1 MAATPIMLG
10 LQSKFF
16 WNMKDISQWYGV
28 LGVNLTASPKTIK
41 AAYRELAQLWHP
53 DRYVDDPELQSRAE
67 EEIKEINQAYGEIK
81 AYLAAKI
88 DSNFQT
94 DTRYTHSSKYTSK
107 YNRHSKINKTKQTPD
122 YYYQQGVIFAEEQN
136 YDDALTSFA
145 QAIKLNADYL
155 EAYQYRGFILSKMGF
170 NLRADAEFKKA
181 HQIKL
186 RNKVKQPPKNQYAA
200 YSERRSSG
208 LFPDQVKVK
217 IQTSFPLQCRQTIF
231 VANQPCKSIV
241 VGQGG
246 SIAGINDSREIQ
258 LWQANTGQVV
268 GNLKGHKD
276 RVSCLAL
283 SPSGQTLISGSKDQT
298 IRFWDLRTKKIRRTL
313 DGQFDS
319 HLNEITTIAV
329 SPDNR
334 FLLSCDLDNSLKV
347 WDINHARVIKNISFS
362 ANVTCLA
369 INPNGQLFCSGG
381 LEPQIRIRQIKDGHV
396 IRSINNKSGVMSLA
410 FSPDGK
416 LLATGGF
423 NRTIKIWEITTGREI
438 YTIAGHSDR
447 ISQVIFSKDGQTLI
461 SSSWDKT
468 IKLWNLA
475 TSKEIATIQA
485 HTAQINTM
493 AIAYNGQ
500 TLVSSSSDRTIKLW
514 QCNF

>member
-1 MAATPIMLG
+1 MLG

-16 WNMKDISQWYGV
+16 LNMKDISQWYGV
-28 LGVNLTASPKTIK
+28 LGVSLTDSPKTIK

-67 EEIKEINQAYGEIK
+67 EEIKEINQAYSEIK

-94 DTRYTHSSKYTSK
+94 DTRYTHSSK

-136 YDDALTSFA
+136 YNDALTSFA

-186 RNKVKQPPKNQYAA
+186 RSKVKYKQPPEYQYAA
-200 YSERRSSG
+200 YSEGRSQG
-208 LFPDQVKVK
+208 QAKVK
-217 IQTSFPLQCRQTIF
+217 IQTSLPLQCGRTIF
-231 VANQPCKSIV
+231 VTNQPCKSIV

-246 SIAGINDSREIQ
+246 FIAGINGSRDIQ
-258 LWQANTGQVV
+258 LWQASTGQAM
-268 GNLKGHKD
+268 GSLQGHKD

-298 IRFWDLRTKKIRRTL
+298 IKFWDLRTKKIRRTL
-313 DGQFDS
+313 DGQFDG

-369 INPNGQLFCSGG
+369 INPHGQLFCSGG
-381 LEPQIRIRQIKDGHV
+381 LEPQIRIRNIKDGQV
-396 IRSINNKSGVMSLA
+396 IRSINNKSGVMSVA

-423 NRTIKIWEITTGREI
+423 NRTIKLWEITTGKEI
-438 YTIAGHSDR
+438 YTFAGHSDR
-447 ISQVIFSKDGQTLI
+447 ISQVIFSKDGKTLI

-468 IKLWNLA
+468 IKLWELA

-485 HTAQINTM
+485 HAAQINTM
-493 AIAYNGQ
+493 AIAYNSQ